1 MKKSFFVL
9 FFLAVVTFTHAQSG
23 LSIDAALN
31 NTTAY
36 LKTRLEPRSKLVIL
50 NFTSNWEALSDYI
63 IEELTGYIVNDGTF
77 AVVDRKNLEAIRKEM
92 DFQLSGEVSDETA
105 QSIGRKLGA
114 QTIISGSI
122 TTIGSSYRFRM
133 RAISVE
139 TAQIVGMQN
148 VDVAQDSRLAA
159 LTGTAY
165 AGTTSGVTVS
175 PRAASGTAP
184 GGTGNTTVAV
194 PSNSG
199 WQPFGQATV
208 KTGKEKIDGFEKEVV
223 TVDVIIEIKKEA
235 GAEMKDQAIIKSL
248 SEGSGLRF
256 KAIGD
261 GSPWVFAVFIKGV
274 DSGPHAV
281 NVNTQNGKIVE
292 VDVPYSG
299 LRQLNPRG
307 YQGIRTRAFNK
318 SEITSLKIMK
328 NQDWY
333 SHKVGASTIKLF
345 DIEIY

>member
-1 MKKSFFVL
+1 MKKSIFVL
-9 FFLAVVTFTHAQSG
+9 FFLAIVTFAHAQSG
-23 LSIDAALN
+23 LPIDTALN

-36 LKTRLEPRSKLVIL
+36 LKTRLEPKSKLVIL

-165 AGTTSGVTVS
+165 AGTTGAVS
-175 PRAASGTAP
+175 VAPKAAP

-199 WQPFGQATV
+199 WQPLGKANV
-208 KTGKEKIDGFEKEVV
+208 KTNKEQIDGVEKEVV
-223 TVDVIIEIKKEA
+223 TVDGVIDIKGRA
-235 GAEMKDQAIIKSL
+235 GAEMKDQAIVKSL
-248 SEGSGLRF
+248 SEGSGVRF

-261 GSPWVFAVFIKGV
+261 GSPWVFAVAIKGV
-274 DSGPHAV
+274 DAAAPHAV
-281 NVNTQNGKIVE
+281 NVNTQNGKVVE
-292 VDVPYSG
+292 VDVPYSS
-299 LRQLNPRG
+299 LQQLNPKG
-307 YQGIRTRAFNK
+307 YNSIRTRTFNK
-318 SEITSLKIMK
+318 NEITSLIILKD
-328 NQDWY
+328 QDMY
-333 SHKVGASTIKLF
+333 SHKVGSSTIKLF